1 MNYHI
6 INRLCAVYVGQKNW
20 GFYFSKTMV
29 VEGGQL
35 ISKGQKFLLA
45 WGATLHKRKRMH
57 TTQQKSL
64 ICFTFY
70 LISVLYF
77 SNDSLKGS
85 KKDVK
90 GMSFILQIILG
101 EKKEE

>member
-1 MNYHI
+1 MLDKRIGDFIFQN
-6 INRLCAVYVGQKNW
+6 
-20 GFYFSKTMV
+20 MV
-29 VEGGQL
+29 EEGGRL
-35 ISKGQKFLLA
+35 ISKGRKFLLA
-45 WGATLHKRKRMH
+45 WEATLHKRKRMH

-90 GMSFILQIILG
+90 GM
-101 EKKEE
+101 